1 MSERA
6 ARSAGSAAKGRCT
19 RSWLEPGLQQL
30 CLAPLAWARLGLQVP
45 VSQLGLEL
53 EVRHLVHPPQVREVD
68 GDVVQGLL
76 VVVPE
81 LEDVLCHHVH
91 DHRRHRQQSEARRE
105 LDQQICR
112 AEARQLACAAYLEED
127 AVLVQLFPLGG
138 EIRKH
143 DVDLLVRASVDDA
156 DIVEVVRRLQRRQ
169 TPQPHVVIL
178 NRDLH
183 DKAVVAP
190 GVFAAVVAAVV
201 QLHAHRLHQRPDP
214 EHVRARDA
222 LHRPRSQEARRPDG
236 GHTSVEQDARPA
248 RTCSGSVRVAL
259 AQEILG
265 WANPCNGQPTLHL
278 PRGVR
283 VVIRTRHGM
292 VDENRVVLDV
302 RGERHCVGRGQAV
315 AGKPQLLTLI
325 LAGGDA

>member
-45 VSQLGLEL
+45 VPQLGLEL

-156 DIVEVVRRLQRRQ
+156 DIVEVVRRLQRGQ
-169 TPQPHVVIL
+169 APEHHVVIL

-183 DKAVVAP
+183 DKTVVAP
-190 GVFAAVVAAVV
+190 GVLAAIVAAVV
-201 QLHAHRLHQRPDP
+201 QLHAHRLHQGPNRED
-214 EHVRARDA
+214 VRARHA
-222 LHRPRSQEARRPDG
+222 LHCARPQQARCRDG
-236 GHTSVEQDARPA
+236 PRAGVEQHARPA
-248 RTCSGSVRVAL
+248 RARSGGVRVAP
-259 AQEILG
+259 AQSILG
-265 WANPCNGQPTLHL
+265 RATACDGQSALHL

-283 VVIRTRHGM
+283 VVARVRHGV
-292 VDENRVVLDV
+292 VDEERVVLDV
-302 RGERHCVGRGQAV
+302 RGERHGVGTGEV
-315 AGKPQLLTLI
+315 FTGKPKLLALRF
-325 LAGGDA
+325 AGGDA